1 MSVTASIML
10 LAASIVL
17 VRTVCLAA
25 KMSARD
31 FNGHLFRF
39 ASIAAANAFL
49 AAGAVGIVLGW
60 HHGTLLLLVGAAVK
74 LVSDRRNGN
83 A

>member
-1 MSVTASIML
+1 MTLMTWIML
-10 LAASIVL
+10 VSAGVVL
-17 VRTVCLAA
+17 VRTICLAA
-25 KMSARD
+25 KMSAND

-39 ASIAAANAFL
+39 ASIAAANALL
-49 AAGAVGIVLGW
+49 AAGAVGVVLGW
-60 HHGTLLLLVGAAVK
+60 HYGTFLLLVGAAVK

>member
-1 MSVTASIML
+1 MTFMTWIML
-10 LAASIVL
+10 ISAGVILTRS
-17 VRTVCLAA
+17 VCLAA

-39 ASIAAANAFL
+39 ASIAAANASL
-49 AAGAVGIVLGW
+49 AAGAVGVVLGW

>member
-1 MSVTASIML
+1 MTFMTWITLISAGVI
-10 LAASIVL
+10 LARS
-17 VRTVCLAA
+17 VCLAS

-39 ASIAAANAFL
+39 ASIAAANALL
-49 AAGAVGIVLGW
+49 ASGAVGVVLGW
-60 HHGTLLLLVGAAVK
+60 NHGTFLLLVGAAVK